1 MKETMDFSKK
11 FGLDLDSEI
20 VAIDLVSSSDSEEEE
35 KNERGKKENVVVID
49 LLSSDSDDEEKE
61 DLKENTKNDTKMTG
75 KEHPLSL
82 NVKRKCLCCSSPG
95 KFCQK
100 I

>member
-1 MKETMDFSKK
+1 M
-11 FGLDLDSEI
+11 
-20 VAIDLVSSSDSEEEE
+20 
-35 KNERGKKENVVVID
+35 ENPR
-49 LLSSDSDDEEKE
+49 LLSGDSDDEEEKE

-75 KEHPLSL
+75 KGHPLSL